1 MYLLVPVVYRLHTMP
16 ERCKYYA
23 QMCIKSEYSL
33 AVDAELMQMNALIL
47 VDTRSMW
54 NNVINVYNNIL
65 YIKILQRLNANKPI
79 SRQSIN
85 LYLTCHLRTFILC
98 DVKYFLLSSPH
109 PRSSSLSFLLHI
121 QEYESRSSFNRF
133 NLHPN
138 YLILITRVTR
148 IFNSSTFLLDQ
159 KKLKSSLLSP
169 S

>member
-98 DVKYFLLSSPH
+98 DVKYFLLSSPPPPLLLLPLFFTAH
-109 PRSSSLSFLLHI
+109 TRIRIAIQFQSFQSSSKL
-121 QEYESRSSFNRF
+121 FNF
-133 NLHPN
+133 NNKSYPN
-138 YLILITRVTR
+138 L
-148 IFNSSTFLLDQ
+148 
-159 KKLKSSLLSP
+159 
-169 S
+169 